1 MSDDHSPARVI
12 AEEKFARKRRKAE
25 EAVIALGDHEKA
37 MKHRVAN
44 TERLR
49 ALRLAR
55 DAGLAV
61 APAGPDQRDDKAK
74 S

>member
-25 EAVIALGDHEKA
+25 EAVVALADHEKA
-37 MKHRVAN
+37 TTHRIAN

-55 DAGLAV
+55 DAGLEAG
-61 APAGPDQRDDKAK
+61 PAGPTQRDDKAK